1 MKDPCAACPYAG
13 KACLFKGAEYVY
25 CARYRRETETTAT
38 AITDSDDDPRPAEPQ
53 KDDQEE
59 PHATVETK
67 RIPLQPSFRLF

>member
-1 MKDPCAACPYAG
+1 MAHGCLGCPYAG
-13 KACLFKGAEYVY
+13 KACLFKGDQYVY